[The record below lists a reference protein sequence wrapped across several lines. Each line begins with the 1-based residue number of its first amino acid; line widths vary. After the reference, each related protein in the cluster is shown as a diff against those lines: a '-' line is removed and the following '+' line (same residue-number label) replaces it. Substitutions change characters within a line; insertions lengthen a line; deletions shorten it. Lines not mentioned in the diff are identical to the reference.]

1 MFGKP
6 NNHPIRGYSYAVTTG
21 TYVGEI
27 LVYVGGDQVNF
38 KFISIPK
45 NINREIPKEK
55 FDFGMENKIVEVVE
69 KLPSGVYSILE
80 KQFVYNSKQ
89 TK

>member
-1 MFGKP
+1 MFGKSKE
-6 NNHPIRGYSYAVTTG
+6 HPIKGYSYAVTTG

-27 LVYVGGDQVNF
+27 LVYVGGDQNNL

-45 NINREIPKEK
+45 NINREIPKDK
-55 FDFGMENKIVEVVE
+55 FDFGMENKIVEIVE
-69 KLPSGVYSILE
+69 KLPSDVYSILK
-80 KQFVYNSKQ
+80 KQFVYNSEQ